1 MNKKRRKR
9 IDTLAN
15 QLENIPIEID
25 DIISE
30 EETYYENMPE
40 SIQDGEKGET
50 AQAAIECLNTAR
62 DSLTDAIEQLNEA
75 SQ

>member
-1 MNKKRRKR
+1 MNKKRRKW

-15 QLENIPIEID
+15 QLENISIEID

-40 SIQDGEKGET
+40 SFQDGEKGET
-50 AQAAIECLNTAR
+50 CQAAIECLNTAR
-62 DSLTDAIEQLNEA
+62 DSLADTIEQLNEA